1 MAFTGL
7 FTYETEAQE
16 AARLAESPVGSI
28 NHALSSAPVRIQHI
42 RRAQLIELPREA
54 TRPGSGLRTI
64 VLTNELRPSHH
75 TYGPGELNRRD
86 HTWACI
92 VVASNDDRYPVGGY
106 DLAIGEAELRRGRL
120 ITAQQLLS
128 IEEN

>member
-1 MAFTGL
+1 MAFKRL

-28 NHALSSAPVRIQHI
+28 NHALSGIPVQIQHI
-42 RRAQLIELPREA
+42 SRAQLIELPREGA
-54 TRPGSGLRTI
+54 HPGSGLRTI
-64 VLTNELRPSHH
+64 VLTSELRPSRH
-75 TYGPGELNRRD
+75 TYDPGELNRRD
-86 HTWACI
+86 HAWTCI

-120 ITAQQLLS
+120 VTPESLLG
-128 IEEN
+128 IQD